1 MKLIKEFRE
10 FAARGNVV
18 DLAVAVIM
26 GGAFGKIVTSFV
38 NDVIMPPVGLILGN
52 VNFSNLFISLSGKY
66 ETLEEAKKAGA
77 ATINYGVFLQTVLD
91 FLIVAFVMFL
101 LVKQINRLRAGAE
114 VPPPSTKDCPYCIA
128 NIPLKATRC
137 PQCTSQLQ
145 AA

>member
-1 MKLIKEFRE
+1 MALVKEFKE

-38 NDVIMPPVGLILGN
+38 SDVIMPPIGLILGN
-52 VNFSNLFISLSGKY
+52 VNFNNLFISLSGQY

-77 ATINYGVFLQTVLD
+77 ATINYGLFLQTVFD

-101 LVKQINRLRAGAE
+101 LVKQINRLRAGE
-114 VPPPSTKDCPYCIA
+114 ETPPPSTKDCPYCIA
-128 NIPLKATRC
+128 TIPLKATRC

-145 AA
+145 VA

>member
-1 MKLIKEFRE
+1 MALIKEFRE
-10 FAARGNVV
+10 FAARGNAV

-38 NDVIMPPVGLILGN
+38 NDVIMPPIGLILGN
-52 VNFSNLFISLSGKY
+52 VNFNNLFISLSGSY

-77 ATINYGVFLQTVLD
+77 ATINYGLFLQTVFD

-101 LVKQINRLRAGAE
+101 LVKQINRLRAGKE

-128 NIPLKATRC
+128 TIPLKATRC
-137 PQCTSQLQ
+137 PQCTSELKV
-145 AA
+145 A